1 MAVAV
6 AGKGKASMVAGA
18 VRAVRRLVG
27 RVFGEGR
34 WVALILLLGLVALR
48 VWDPVPVETMRVKV
62 YDVYQQLKPRPAPE
76 PMVYVADI
84 DEASL
89 AELGQWPWSRLVVG
103 QLLLQLAQA
112 GAFVGFDVVFSEPDR
127 LSPGRFVESMPGL
140 PAEVTEQL
148 KGLPDNEAFFA
159 QVLQATR
166 AVLGQAGNS
175 VATPGGVKPKAPALA
190 VLNLNPDFT
199 GDLNALVAASIAD
212 FPGLIANLPVLEE
225 AAGGRGLFSVNP
237 ETDGIVRRIPA
248 ISHVAGTVYPT
259 LAIEMLRVMTGAS
272 TILVR
277 MLPPFGVEDVVLQ
290 GVARIPTDARG
301 RLWPHFAKYSPV
313 RYIPAKDIVSGTFDA
328 AKLKGKLVILG
339 ASATGLRDIRATPV
353 DDAVPGV
360 EVHAQLLESILTN
373 SLLTHPGWGD
383 LVERLAVLVVG
394 LLMIFGFV
402 FIGAKWTIL
411 LFAVVAGGMFGGSW
425 YLFSVE
431 ALLLD
436 ASYATLCAFLIYVV
450 VTYLSYS
457 REQAQRQA
465 IRSAFSLYL
474 APAMVERVAADPGAL
489 KLGGEMKDLTL
500 MFCDLRGFTTI
511 SEMFKNDPVALTTLI
526 NRFLTPMTD
535 FIQGTGGTI
544 DKYIGDCIMA
554 FWNAPVDVAG
564 HEAAACR
571 AALMMRTGM
580 KALNAQLEAEAKAAE
595 RPHVPLAIGIG
606 LNSGEV
612 CVGNMG
618 SDQKLN
624 YSVLGDAVN
633 LASRLEGQSKT
644 YHLDLVIGETT
655 HDGAR
660 DFACIELDLI
670 KVKGKTEPVRIF
682 TIVGD
687 EAEAKTERF
696 RRLRDNHGR
705 MLACYRAQDIDG
717 ARAGIAAC
725 MEDAEAYDL
734 AGLYEEYGARL
745 DAMVEDPPG
754 PGWDGVFVA
763 KSK

>member
-6 AGKGKASMVAGA
+6 AGRNAGSLGL
-18 VRAVRRLVG
+18 RALRLLRRGVL

-34 WVALILLLGLVALR
+34 WVALVLLLGMLALR
-48 VWDPVPVETMRVKV
+48 AWDPMPVETMRVKT
-62 YDVYQQLKPRPAPE
+62 YDLYQQMSPRPAPE
-76 PMVYVADI
+76 PMVYIADI
-84 DEASL
+84 DEDSL

-103 QLLLQLAQA
+103 QMLLRLAQA

-127 LSPGRFVESMPGL
+127 LSPARFVESMPGL
-140 PAEVTEQL
+140 PADIVDQL
-148 KGLPDNEAFFA
+148 RGLPDNEAYFA

-166 AVLGQAGNS
+166 AVLGQAGS
-175 VATPGGVKPKAPALA
+175 DTPTPRSLMPEAPALA
-190 VLNLNPDFT
+190 VINMNPDFR
-199 GDLNALVAASIAD
+199 GDLPALVAGTIAD
-212 FPGLIANLPVLEE
+212 FPGLIANLPVLEA

-248 ISHVAGTVYPT
+248 IAHVAGSVYPT
-259 LAIEMLRVMTGAS
+259 LSIEMLRVMFGAS

-277 MLPPFGVEDVVLQ
+277 MMPPFGVEDIVLQ

-301 RLWPHFAKYSPV
+301 RLWPHYAKYSKA
-313 RYIPAKDIVSGTFDA
+313 RYIPAKDIVGGTFDA
-328 AKLKGKLVILG
+328 DRLKGKVVILG
-339 ASATGLRDIRATPV
+339 ASATGRRFIRATPV

-373 SLLTHPGWGD
+373 TLLVHPAWGD
-383 LVERLAVLVVG
+383 LAEFSAVLLAG
-394 LLMIFGFV
+394 LLMIFGFAFV
-402 FIGAKWTIL
+402 GAKWTIA
-411 LFAVVAGGMFGGSW
+411 LFAVAAAGMFGGSW
-425 YLFSVE
+425 YMFDVRG
-431 ALLLD
+431 LLLD
-436 ASYATLCAFLIYVV
+436 ASYATLCAFLIYVL

-511 SEMFKNDPVALTTLI
+511 SEMFKNDPIALTTLI

-554 FWNAPVDVAG
+554 FWNAPLDVPA
-564 HEAAACR
+564 HQAAACR
-571 AALMMRTGM
+571 AALMMRAGM
-580 KALNAQLEAEAKAAE
+580 KTLNGQLETEARTAN

-655 HDGAR
+655 YEGVR

-696 RRLRDNHGR
+696 GRLRANQER
-705 MLACYRAQDIDG
+705 MLACYRAQDVAG
-717 ARAGIAAC
+717 ARSGIAAC
-725 MEDAEAYDL
+725 LQDAAAYDL
-734 AGLYEEYGARL
+734 AGLYEEYAARL
-745 DAMVEDPPG
+745 DEMEQDPPG
-754 PGWDGVFVA
+754 PDWDGVFVA